1 MSTDAARL
9 VDELTTLLYEPL
21 KGTCLTHTP
30 CVIAACGACRKKAD
44 KPESVVHDSDC
55 PVYRLQRAEAA
66 NTAVIRANAEEIA
79 DLEDVRDD
87 LEARV
92 NALTAE
98 NARLTQEVDDA
109 RAWSARW
116 KAVAKRIWTG
126 VHHPLDMCESEARRR
141 EAAEG
146 ERDALAVQVA
156 ALREAG
162 ETLASVVLLLEE
174 DEPVEPTEVRRVALR
189 IQGALDRWR
198 AALAAAGGPV

>member
-92 NALTAE
+92 NALTTE
-98 NARLTQEVDDA
+98 NARLTQEVDNA

-126 VHHPLDMCESEARRR
+126 VHHPLDMCEFDARRR
-141 EAAEG
+141 EAAEA
-146 ERDALAVQVA
+146 ERDALAATVA

-162 ETLASVVLLLEE
+162 EALAEY
-174 DEPVEPTEVRRVALR
+174 VEHQPFSLARLAAIEA
-189 IQGALDRWR
+189 WR
-198 AALAAAGGPV
+198 AALAAAPEARDGE